1 MAYGILYTAQFKDR
15 LLASTFK
22 VDILQD
28 GYGGGSTTIGYMGVT
43 PVSLKYKSDKGKD
56 QHIIGSSLTFSFMS
70 LPADND
76 KYDALFV
83 GAEKE
88 FKVNYYKDSVLIWTG
103 YLQPDNL
110 SRSYFNKLYQITLNA
125 SDWLANLKNVE
136 FRNGS
141 SNYTDGLSVLETV
154 KTCLEFTGIALDFYT
169 QINTWETTYMTS
181 TTDVLNNLFIHL
193 GRFTKTENGKTKYTS
208 VYDVIKE
215 VLKPHNISLKQVGGR
230 YHLINIYEI
239 DSFYRIHTW
248 STLAAGSRTATD
260 HIINIDSFNFLRD
273 SSLTKLKPQLRLDVE
288 RFADDQGGELIA
300 DTDDFTGGG
309 PWTIVAPDGYT
320 NSIDQI
326 VITTNVSV
334 AESYIRISTASQ
346 TGIAGRYLDI
356 QFDTFFEIYEP
367 HVFIRIKVTKPI
379 SGESNNRIFV
389 GDDLLHYQNPIRDI
403 FELDEDG
410 VYIIEINFDEDVLV
424 TSDPVDW
431 TIQNVR
437 INVQNIDETEFDRNY
452 IGYID
457 QNAQVKDLELF
468 FADGDTDTDRGAFK
482 AFSSG
487 YVKTVAWNRY
497 NETDGLTIQEIY
509 VLNLLKNR
517 QAYKDSISILAFDD
531 SFEINAST
539 IIQIDTTN
547 YKIIELEAVDNNN
560 TKKLLLEELLTSD
573 PTYTFTSSIL
583 TSVGGQSTG
592 SSDPTGE
599 ANNHGDLS
607 GLANDDHNAIYY
619 NKTSSDAR
627 FARLAAANAFGNFL
641 NTFLGQ
647 LGIGSNDTPA
657 ERALI
662 YDPGTAAVFL
672 QIANSITTKAN
683 NKGLYIGLQSDERG
697 YFGQRSNLGIDLAAN
712 NTIFFSIDPTGEV
725 IFKTHKAKDTDG
737 ISFERSDG
745 TIYWLMENDG
755 DFHVEGDVIAF
766 SSTVSDKRLKENIKP
781 LENALSK
788 ILKIKGV
795 SFKYIKDSDTHIGIL
810 AQDLLEIIPELVSE
824 KKLPIHKNDDK
835 MYYVIRYTELIPY
848 VIEAIKEQQTQIEEN
863 KKEIEKLK
871 MFNLNQWQK

>member
-1 MAYGILYTAQFKDR
+1 MAYAILYTAQFKDR

-28 GYGGGSTTIGYMGVT
+28 GYGGGSTTITYMGVD

-125 SDWLANLKNVE
+125 SDWLANLKEVE

-141 SNYTDGLSVLETV
+141 SNYTDELSVLATI

-181 TTDVLNNLFIHL
+181 TTDVLNNLYVHL
-193 GRFTKTENGKTKYTS
+193 GRFTKVENGKTKYTS

-230 YHLINIYEI
+230 YHLINIYEVN
-239 DSFYRIHTW
+239 SFYRIHTW
-248 STLAAGSRTATD
+248 STLAAGARTATD
-260 HIINIDSFNFLRD
+260 HIVNIDSFNFSRD
-273 SSLTKLKPQLRLDVE
+273 SSVTKLKPQLRLDIE

-309 PWTIVAPDGYT
+309 PWTITAPDGYT
-320 NSIDQI
+320 ETTDQI
-326 VITTNVSV
+326 IITTNDGGATEHKIS
-334 AESYIRISTASQ
+334 ISTSSQ
-346 TGIAGRYLDI
+346 TGIAGRYIDL

-367 HVFIRIKVTKPI
+367 FVSIVLKVTKPI
-379 SGESNNRIFV
+379 SGLQNYTIKRV
-389 GDDLLHYQNPIRDI
+389 GDNLQHIQSPTIDK
-403 FELDEDG
+403 FEMDEDG
-410 VYIIEINFDEDVLV
+410 VYLIEIYFDEDLETV
-424 TSDPVDW
+424 DPVDW

-437 INVQNIDETEFDRNY
+437 INSKNIDETEFDRNY

-457 QNAQVKDLELF
+457 QDAQVKDLELF

-509 VLNLLKNR
+509 LLNLLKNR
-517 QAYKDSISILAFDD
+517 QAYKDSISILALDD
-531 SFEINAST
+531 SFEIDAST
-539 IIQIDTTN
+539 IIQIDTKN
-547 YKIIELEAVDNNN
+547 HKIIELEAVDNKN

-573 PTYTFTSSIL
+573 PTYTFTTSTLS
-583 TSVGGQSTG
+583 SVGGVSTG
-592 SSDPTGE
+592 SNDPTGE
-599 ANNHGDLS
+599 AQAHGDLS
-607 GLANDDHNAIYY
+607 GLANDDHPQYAL
-619 NKTSSDAR
+619 
-627 FARLAAANAFGNFL
+627 LAAAFNQFTGRM
-641 NTFLGQ
+641 
-647 LGIGSNDTPA
+647 GIGKSPVSKLDIYQNDSATGTNAGATIEQDGTGDAILQFLLTASQRWVIGVDNSDSNKFKISPNSDV
-657 ERALI
+657 
-662 YDPGTAAVFL
+662 GTD
-672 QIANSITTKAN
+672 
-683 NKGLYIGLQSDERG
+683 G
-697 YFGQRSNLGIDLAAN
+697 
-712 NTIFFSIDPTGEV
+712 FFSMDVSGNLEMEGE
-725 IFKTHKAKDTDG
+725 ITAY
-737 ISFERSDG
+737 G
-745 TIYWLMENDG
+745 T
-755 DFHVEGDVIAF
+755 
-766 SSTVSDKRLKENIKP
+766 SDKELKKKVEPFCAKGIIKKLNPKTFKWNQEAKKLNQSKNDRNNFGLIAQDTEKVLPELIRPIYGKYKSIDYQQIISINVQALKELI
-781 LENALSK
+781 
-788 ILKIKGV
+788 
-795 SFKYIKDSDTHIGIL
+795 
-810 AQDLLEIIPELVSE
+810 EI
-824 KKLPIHKNDDK
+824 
-835 MYYVIRYTELIPY
+835 TEY
-848 VIEAIKEQQTQIEEN
+848 QS
-863 KKEIEKLK
+863 KEIEKLK
-871 MFNLNQWQK
+871 LYNLNQWKK